1 MFTDA
6 AVDTPGSKSVWEMYK
21 DKAGVSGKHVTFIE
35 NSKSK
40 HCELSSKGLFKKI
53 LLMK

>member
-40 HCELSSKGLFKKI
+40 HFELPVKVYSRKFCS
-53 LLMK
+53 